1 MRKLSV
7 RDCDVEGKRVLMRVD
22 FNVPFDRDRNITDDT
37 RIVAALPTVRN
48 IVDRGGRLILASHL
62 GRPRGRRDEQL
73 SMAPVAFH
81 LGSLINRP
89 VKFVKDCIGEEVR
102 QKVSQ
107 LRNGEILVLENLR
120 FHAEE
125 ESNDP
130 GFAGELASLGEI
142 YVNDAFGAAHR
153 AHASTVGVTSHF
165 DVRAAGFLMESELD
179 ALGKAL
185 SDPVRPFVAVLGGA
199 KIKGKINLIQSLMSR
214 VDVLLVG
221 GGMMFTFFKA
231 TGLEVG
237 RSIVDDDYLSMC
249 KELLE
254 SSRSGRAKLLLPVD
268 CIVAREIDESS
279 PASEVSSADIPEDW
293 MGLDIGPRSTE
304 LFKSAI
310 GGAKTIFWN
319 GPMGV
324 FEKPRFAEGTKA
336 MARAIAD
343 ATSKG
348 AVSIVGGGDSVA
360 AINLMGIADKLSHIS
375 TGGGA
380 SLEFMEGRALP
391 GVEALCDAAEAPCDR
406 QAT

>member
-7 RDCDVEGKRVLMRVD
+7 RECDVAGKRVLMRVD

-37 RIVAALPTVRN
+37 RIVAVLPTIRN
-48 IVDRGGRLILASHL
+48 IVERGGKLILASHL
-62 GRPRGRRDEQL
+62 GRPRGRRDEQMSL
-73 SMAPVAFH
+73 APVAFH
-81 LGSLINRP
+81 LGSLISQP
-89 VKFVKDCIGEEVR
+89 VKFVKDCIGADVEH
-102 QKVSQ
+102 KVSQ
-107 LRNGEILVLENLR
+107 LKNGEILVLENLR
-120 FHAEE
+120 FHPGE

-130 GFAGELASLGEI
+130 QFSQALASLGEI

-153 AHASTVGVTSHF
+153 AHASTVGVAAHF
-165 DVRAAGFLMESELD
+165 DVRAAGFLMERELD
-179 ALGKAL
+179 ALGNAL
-185 SDPVRPFVAVLGGA
+185 EDPARPFVAALGGA
-199 KIKGKINLIQSLMSR
+199 KIKGKINLIQSLMSK

-237 RSIVDDDYLSMC
+237 KSIVDDSYLALC

-254 SSRSGRAKLLLPVD
+254 SSRSGRARLLLPVD

-293 MGLDIGPRSTE
+293 LGVDIGPKSIQLFRSE
-304 LFKSAI
+304 IAR
-310 GGAKTIFWN
+310 AKTIFWN
-319 GPMGV
+319 GPMGI
-324 FEKPRFAEGTKA
+324 FEKPRFAQGTKE

-343 ATSKG
+343 ATTKG

-360 AINLMGIADKLSHIS
+360 AINLMGIADKVTHIS

-380 SLEFMEGRALP
+380 SLEFMEGRPLP
-391 GVEALCDAAEAPCDR
+391 GVEALCDTADASCDR
-406 QAT
+406 

>member
-1 MRKLSV
+1 MRKLSI
-7 RDCDVEGKRVLMRVD
+7 RDCDVTGKRVFMRVD
-22 FNVPFDRDRNITDDT
+22 FNVPFDRDRNISDDT
-37 RIVAALPTVRN
+37 RIAAALPTIKN

-62 GRPRGRRDEQL
+62 GRPRGKRDEQL
-73 SMAPVAFH
+73 SLAPVAFH
-81 LGSLINRP
+81 LGTLTNRP

-102 QKVSQ
+102 HKVSQ

-120 FHAEE
+120 FYPGEE
-125 ESNDP
+125 ANDP
-130 GFAGELASLGEI
+130 GFARELASLGEI

-153 AHASTVGVTSHF
+153 AHASTVGMTAHF
-165 DVRAAGFLMESELD
+165 DVRAAGFLMERELD
-179 ALGKAL
+179 ALGRAL
-185 SDPVRPFVAVLGGA
+185 DDPARPFVAVLGGA
-199 KIKGKINLIQSLMSR
+199 KIKGKINLIQTLMTR
-214 VDVLLVG
+214 VDILLVG

-237 RSIVDDDYLSMC
+237 KSIVDDSYLAMC

-268 CIVAREIDESS
+268 CIVAREMDESS

-293 MGLDIGPRSTE
+293 LGVDIGPKSIE
-304 LFKSAI
+304 LFKHAVA
-310 GGAKTIFWN
+310 GAKTVFWN

-336 MARAIAD
+336 MARSIAD
-343 ATSKG
+343 ATARG

-360 AINLMGIADKLSHIS
+360 AINLMGIADKFTHIS

-380 SLEFMEGRALP
+380 SLEFMEGRSLP
-391 GVEALCDAAEAPCDR
+391 GVEALCDTAEAPCDR
-406 QAT
+406 